1 MSTDM
6 KRVGGNIAVIAACV
20 AGGYIV
26 LRLLGGVIRVIL
38 SVVLVGVVIYVIL
51 KLLKL
56 VR

>member
-20 AGGYIV
+20 VGGYIV